1 MQYINAK
8 MNEIFS
14 LKTLNNIQVKI
25 KRIITK
31 IYNYFCSNNLFLAT
45 CVPKIDL
52 FFPNHSSM
60 KVVNLFRWRT
70 YALKYAP
77 LYLLTP
83 KIEIEKPKSK

>member
-8 MNEIFS
+8 MNEIIS

-45 CVPKIDL
+45 CVPKID
-52 FFPNHSSM
+52 FF
-60 KVVNLFRWRT
+60 FFF
-70 YALKYAP
+70 
-77 LYLLTP
+77 LTIHP
-83 KIEIEKPKSK
+83 